1 MYYIIICYII
11 KLLLHY
17 IYLYINY
24 SNNLFNVPN
33 LFLGRLDVLFTNF
46 MMETKKAFNRLY
58 YSDSWANFFNPF
70 GIQWKK
76 ILVNNYIKTITVTLL
91 SGKQFSYF
99 IFWNEYLWN
108 DLVMIFNTLDI
119 LIISLT
125 KYAEESIPD
134 KILLLN
140 NWLEYCN

>member
-1 MYYIIICYII
+1 MNAFICYITCIILFICYII

-58 YSDSWANFFNPF
+58 YIYSD
-70 GIQWKK
+70 
-76 ILVNNYIKTITVTLL
+76 
-91 SGKQFSYF
+91 
-99 IFWNEYLWN
+99 
-108 DLVMIFNTLDI
+108 
-119 LIISLT
+119 IS
-125 KYAEESIPD
+125 
-134 KILLLN
+134 
-140 NWLEYCN
+140 

>member
-46 MMETKKAFNRLY
+46 MMETIKRSIGYTAVIVMLVI
-58 YSDSWANFFNPF
+58 FNPF
-70 GIQWKK
+70 GI
-76 ILVNNYIKTITVTLL
+76 
-91 SGKQFSYF
+91 
-99 IFWNEYLWN
+99 
-108 DLVMIFNTLDI
+108 
-119 LIISLT
+119 
-125 KYAEESIPD
+125 
-134 KILLLN
+134 
-140 NWLEYCN
+140 

>member
-1 MYYIIICYII
+1 MNAFICYIIICYII

-58 YSDSWANFFNPF
+58 YIYSD
-70 GIQWKK
+70 
-76 ILVNNYIKTITVTLL
+76 
-91 SGKQFSYF
+91 
-99 IFWNEYLWN
+99 
-108 DLVMIFNTLDI
+108 
-119 LIISLT
+119 IS
-125 KYAEESIPD
+125 
-134 KILLLN
+134 
-140 NWLEYCN
+140 

>member
-46 MMETKKAFNRLY
+46 MMETKKRSIGYTTVILVELV
-58 YSDSWANFFNPF
+58 FFNPF
-70 GIQWKK
+70 GIQ
-76 ILVNNYIKTITVTLL
+76 
-91 SGKQFSYF
+91 
-99 IFWNEYLWN
+99 
-108 DLVMIFNTLDI
+108 
-119 LIISLT
+119 
-125 KYAEESIPD
+125 
-134 KILLLN
+134 
-140 NWLEYCN
+140 

>member
-46 MMETKKAFNRLY
+46 MMETKKRSIGYTAVIVMLVI
-58 YSDSWANFFNPF
+58 FNPF
-70 GIQWKK
+70 GI
-76 ILVNNYIKTITVTLL
+76 
-91 SGKQFSYF
+91 
-99 IFWNEYLWN
+99 
-108 DLVMIFNTLDI
+108 
-119 LIISLT
+119 
-125 KYAEESIPD
+125 
-134 KILLLN
+134 
-140 NWLEYCN
+140 

>member
-17 IYLYINY
+17 TCIYLYINN

-58 YSDSWANFFNPF
+58 YSDS
-70 GIQWKK
+70 
-76 ILVNNYIKTITVTLL
+76 
-91 SGKQFSYF
+91 
-99 IFWNEYLWN
+99 
-108 DLVMIFNTLDI
+108 
-119 LIISLT
+119 
-125 KYAEESIPD
+125 
-134 KILLLN
+134 
-140 NWLEYCN
+140 

>member
-1 MYYIIICYII
+1 MHLFAILHVLYIIICYII

-58 YSDSWANFFNPF
+58 YIYSD
-70 GIQWKK
+70 
-76 ILVNNYIKTITVTLL
+76 
-91 SGKQFSYF
+91 
-99 IFWNEYLWN
+99 
-108 DLVMIFNTLDI
+108 
-119 LIISLT
+119 IS
-125 KYAEESIPD
+125 
-134 KILLLN
+134 
-140 NWLEYCN
+140 

>member
-46 MMETKKAFNRLY
+46 MMETIKRSIGYTAVIVMLVI
-58 YSDSWANFFNPF
+58 FNPF
-70 GIQWKK
+70 
-76 ILVNNYIKTITVTLL
+76 
-91 SGKQFSYF
+91 
-99 IFWNEYLWN
+99 
-108 DLVMIFNTLDI
+108 DI
-119 LIISLT
+119 
-125 KYAEESIPD
+125 
-134 KILLLN
+134 
-140 NWLEYCN
+140 

>member
-46 MMETKKAFNRLY
+46 MMETIKRSIGYTAVIVMLVI
-58 YSDSWANFFNPF
+58 FNPY
-70 GIQWKK
+70 GI
-76 ILVNNYIKTITVTLL
+76 
-91 SGKQFSYF
+91 
-99 IFWNEYLWN
+99 
-108 DLVMIFNTLDI
+108 
-119 LIISLT
+119 
-125 KYAEESIPD
+125 
-134 KILLLN
+134 
-140 NWLEYCN
+140 

>member
-46 MMETKKAFNRLY
+46 MMETIKRSISYTAVIVMLVI
-58 YSDSWANFFNPF
+58 FNPF
-70 GIQWKK
+70 GI
-76 ILVNNYIKTITVTLL
+76 
-91 SGKQFSYF
+91 
-99 IFWNEYLWN
+99 
-108 DLVMIFNTLDI
+108 
-119 LIISLT
+119 
-125 KYAEESIPD
+125 
-134 KILLLN
+134 
-140 NWLEYCN
+140 

>member
-46 MMETKKAFNRLY
+46 MMDTIKRSIGYTAVIVMLVI
-58 YSDSWANFFNPF
+58 FNPF
-70 GIQWKK
+70 GI
-76 ILVNNYIKTITVTLL
+76 
-91 SGKQFSYF
+91 
-99 IFWNEYLWN
+99 
-108 DLVMIFNTLDI
+108 
-119 LIISLT
+119 
-125 KYAEESIPD
+125 
-134 KILLLN
+134 
-140 NWLEYCN
+140 